1 MKAKLTNNYLAQGKG
16 TASYTYHLYECTDA
30 EIAAIKKNKGV
41 HYKSDIEEDK
51 DSGQVIEVPR
61 VTLFSK
67 YDCKRV
73 GDYTTTLT
81 VTANGAVVDGDLENF
96 ELEAALRNSPE
107 MQKAVGQAQA
117 NRYLEKKGLL
127 GGTKRPQL
135 NVAPVVSSS
144 VVNQSENASPDIF

>member
-1 MKAKLTNNYLAQGKG
+1 MKAKLSNNYLAKTG
-16 TASYTYHLYECTDA
+16 TASYTFHLYECTDA
-30 EIAAIKKNKGV
+30 EIAAIKKNKGTN
-41 HYKSDIEEDK
+41 YRSDVEDFN
-51 DSGQVIEVPR
+51 GEIIEVPR

-81 VTANGAVVDGDLENF
+81 VTSNGAVVDGDLENF
-96 ELEAALRNSPE
+96 ELEATLRKSPE

-127 GGTKRPQL
+127 GGTKRPEL
-135 NVAPVVSSS
+135 NVTPVKSN
-144 VVNQSENASPDIF
+144 VVESQVENASPDIF